1 MIIMESLLTICE
13 ASVIFEAAGAAK
25 IYFSLKPNHHHY
37 KVKLVQIRDTLC
49 ITSLKQFV
57 NSWVVALGLHPT
69 LSAKD
74 LKFMN

>member
-13 ASVIFEAAGAAK
+13 ASVIFESAGAAK
-25 IYFSLKPNHHHY
+25 IYLSLKPNHHY